1 MRDSLNLARRPFLN
15 SRPVVRAGVALWVLG
30 VLLLAG
36 NVTLFWTYLDKSAA
50 QRAALTE
57 LNREIAAERKAVGE
71 LEARLL
77 GLDLTEQNE
86 QIEFLN
92 EKIAQR
98 TFSWSRLLDRLA
110 AVLPNDVRLLSLQP
124 EQGEGRSEAEA
135 RRRRSADDGR
145 VTLAITG
152 QSRSDAALLSFVD
165 NLFAHPSFGEPN
177 LTRERRK
184 EDDDLVDFE
193 LSVRYLPGGA
203 PQPAT
208 VANTG
213 GGGAQ
218 TQ

>member
-15 SRPVVRAGVALWVLG
+15 SRPVVRTGVALWVLG

-50 QRAALTE
+50 QRAALAE
-57 LNREIAAERKAVGE
+57 LNREIAAEREAVAE
-71 LEARLL
+71 LEARLS
-77 GLDLTEQNE
+77 GLDLAEQNE

-124 EQGEGRSEAEA
+124 EQGERSEAQA
-135 RRRRSADDGR
+135 RRRRSAADGR
-145 VTLAITG
+145 VTLDIAG

-203 PQPAT
+203 PQPALP
-208 VANTG
+208 ANTAS
-213 GGGAQ
+213 GGAEAR
-218 TQ
+218 